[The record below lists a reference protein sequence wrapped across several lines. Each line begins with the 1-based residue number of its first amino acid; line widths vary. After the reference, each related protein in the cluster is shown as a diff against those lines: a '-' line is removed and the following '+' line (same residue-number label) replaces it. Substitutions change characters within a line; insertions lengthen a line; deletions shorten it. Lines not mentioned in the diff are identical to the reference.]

1 VAWTWPYRD
10 TASPPTKRKDGNLA
24 GGENPERGAP
34 ETGAADEVLLPYK
47 GGWSIVGPD
56 GITETGITT
65 AAAYG
70 CADSQIPR
78 GRAPSSHYAYK
89 VAFDARNT
97 GGTLRYQVGSVINS
111 WKF

>member
-1 VAWTWPYRD
+1 MVP
-10 TASPPTKRKDGNLA
+10 S
-24 GGENPERGAP
+24 RGQ
-34 ETGAADEVLLPYK
+34 TTNNYSSDYDQVLSPYK

-78 GRAPSSHYAYK
+78 GRAPSSHFAYK

-97 GGTLRYQVGSVINS
+97 GGTLRYQVVL
-111 WKF
+111 